1 LVYEG
6 LMERAFNLLE
16 RRRASQER
24 LRKFALVLGLASALA
39 SVGMPS
45 LCRAQTQNAGV
56 IVPVA
61 VTNMTALPD
70 AAIAVV
76 TGTGMRAPTISGN
89 SGQPTAIILW
99 DEMRPTVQQPLA
111 NNATSTI
118 TVNGVV
124 Q

>member
-1 LVYEG
+1 
-6 LMERAFNLLE
+6 MEKVSNLLE
-16 RRRASQER
+16 RRCASQKR
-24 LRKFALVLGLASALA
+24 LRKFALVLGLSSALA
-39 SVGMPS
+39 SVGAPS
-45 LCRAQTQNAGV
+45 LCRAQTQNAGM

-70 AAIAVV
+70 AAIARV
-76 TGTGMRAPTISGN
+76 TGTGLQAPTISGN

-99 DEMRPTVQQPLA
+99 DEMRPTIQQPLA

-118 TVNGVV
+118 TVNGIV